1 MFLDTQDSIL
11 LFKGSQ
17 ASPLEDSNYPLFYV
31 YYIWSIALHGAEKWT
46 LPKVDGKCLN
56 VVLE

>member
-1 MFLDTQDSIL
+1 MFLDTQDRTL
-11 LFKGSQ
+11 LFKGCQ
-17 ASPLEDSNYPLFYV
+17 ASLLEDSNYPLFYA

-46 LPKVDGKCLN
+46 LPKVAGKCLN